1 MPFDLSAR
9 LCSTRLLP
17 RRVLDLVFA
26 SYRWGFASDT
36 LAAMELRGKVAIV
49 TGSGGEG
56 CGRAEAMRLAAEG
69 CSVVV
74 TDINDAGGAETIRL
88 ITETGG
94 KAAYCRCDVSRAN
107 NVEALVAFAEKTF
120 GGLDILVNNASGPG
134 YKPGAPPE
142 KWLAT
147 IEVDLLGAMYGVQ
160 FALPAM
166 RRRSGGAIV
175 NVSSTSALTHGPGHS
190 KMTPYDIAKIGVL
203 RMTTTLSALRE
214 SDNVRVIC
222 LVPHWVAVPEVKAY
236 WNALTPGQRRARGA
250 PPKLI
255 ELDEVAQAVVRLIA
269 DENLAG
275 RVLILWDGPRAE
287 LIGANDPGYASTEPY
302 RL

>member
-1 MPFDLSAR
+1 MN
-9 LCSTRLLP
+9 
-17 RRVLDLVFA
+17 
-26 SYRWGFASDT
+26 
-36 LAAMELRGKVAIV
+36 LRDKVAIV

-56 CGRAEAMRLAAEG
+56 SGRAEAIRLASEG

-74 TDINDAGGAETIRL
+74 SDINDSGGAETVGR
-88 ITETGG
+88 ITQAGG
-94 KAAYCRCDVSRAN
+94 KAAFCRCDVSREN
-107 NVEALVAFAEKTF
+107 EVEALVAFAERNF

-142 KWLAT
+142 EWFAT
-147 IEVDLLGAMYGVQ
+147 IAVDLLGAMHGVR

-166 RRRSGGAIV
+166 RRRGAAIQSRSDSIGTIV

-214 SDNVRVIC
+214 SDNIRVNC
-222 LVPHWVAVPEVKAY
+222 LVPHWVAVPAVKTY
-236 WNALTPGQRRARGA
+236 WDALTPPQRKERGA

-255 ELDEVAQAVVRLIA
+255 ELDEVAQAVLRLIT
-269 DENLAG
+269 DESLAG

-302 RL
+302 CL

>member
-1 MPFDLSAR
+1 
-9 LCSTRLLP
+9 
-17 RRVLDLVFA
+17 V
-26 SYRWGFASDT
+26 
-36 LAAMELRGKVAIV
+36 ELWGKVAIV

-56 CGRAEAMRLAAEG
+56 SGRAEALRLASKG

-74 TDINDAGGAETIRL
+74 NDINDAGGAETVRR
-88 ITETGG
+88 ITEAGG
-94 KAAYCRCDVSRAN
+94 KAAYCRCDVSRSSD
-107 NVEALVAFAEKTF
+107 VESLVAYTEKTF
-120 GGLDILVNNASGPG
+120 GGVDILVNNASGPG

-142 KWLAT
+142 EWLAT
-147 IEVDLLGAMYGVQ
+147 IDVDLLGAMYGVR
-160 FALPAM
+160 FTLGAM
-166 RRRSGGAIV
+166 KRRGGGAIV

-190 KMTPYDIAKIGVL
+190 KMTPYDMAKIGVL
-203 RMTTTLSALRE
+203 RMTTTLAGLRK
-214 SDNVRVIC
+214 SDNIRVNC

-236 WNALTPGQRRARGA
+236 WDTLAPEQRRARGA

-255 ELDEVAQAVVRLIA
+255 ELNEVAQAVVRLIT

-302 RL
+302 GL